1 MTENCTEECK
11 KFQQPCAENS
21 CKYWLDYPKE
31 LNCTFVTV
39 EKNGTLTL
47 REIAERMGISFVRVK
62 QIEDRAI
69 KRIKD
74 NKQSIY
80 LQEEC

>member
-1 MTENCTEECK
+1 MPCEEK
-11 KFQQPCAENS
+11 S

-39 EKNGTLTL
+39 ERNGALTL
-47 REIAERMGISFVRVK
+47 REIADRMGVSFVRVK

-74 NKQSIY
+74 HKASIY
-80 LQEEC
+80 LEEEY